1 MARKNEMN
9 LSFIFPVFN
18 EGERL
23 IVLFKKI
30 ILFNHKYLKNVQYIF
45 VNDGSIDNSLELLKY
60 FKTNNKKLNIQIYS
74 YKKNRGKGYALKK
87 GIEISKTDWLLT
99 LDVDLSVDLNQILR
113 WKKKII
119 FNKNCAY
126 IGSRNLISSKV
137 KTLFIR
143 YLIGKIM
150 NVLLY
155 SVLNIEIK
163 DTQCGFKL
171 YHKSYIKKI
180 FRNLSIKGYAHDVE
194 IIIKIKK
201 KGIKILEL
209 PVNWSYKAGSKVNL
223 LSDSIKFFLNI
234 IFIKLRF

>member
-1 MARKNEMN
+1 MN

-23 IVLFKKI
+23 KLLFKKI
-30 ILFNHKYLKNVQYIF
+30 IMFNHKHLKNAHYIF
-45 VNDGSIDNSLELLKY
+45 VNDGSSDNSLKLLKY

-74 YKKNRGKGYALKK
+74 YKKPCKGYALKK
-87 GIEISKTDWLLT
+87 GIQISKTNWLLT

-119 FNKNCAY
+119 FNKNFAY

-137 KTLFIR
+137 RTLFIR

-150 NVLLY
+150 NILLY
-155 SVLNIEIK
+155 SFLKIEVK

-180 FRNLSIKGYAHDVE
+180 FRDLSIKDMHMML
-194 IIIKIKK
+194 K
-201 KGIKILEL
+201 
-209 PVNWSYKAGSKVNL
+209 L
-223 LSDSIKFFLNI
+223 L
-234 IFIKLRF
+234 